1 MSLFLLRKQ
10 APGFRKAVPDL
21 ALCRRY
27 VTQNFLQTWWRPF
40 LFFNKEKSAKVVIET
55 QQLAWKIIPWMFEH
69 FFPFRT
75 VISSFHCAEVRIKS
89 SPPCTQAKKP
99 IWQIYLIF
107 TKITSFVSRWS
118 LVFYFLR
125 FFPEIQL
132 STGSG
137 NPLVKG
143 MVSHRMSSMFVRQKY
158 RQTLDMTPPHTPHT
172 GFLSTTFFR
181 YIPALT

>member
-1 MSLFLLRKQ
+1 MNTEYESDAWAVHWNNKAPQIKFLLERPAQRIRVRLFIKRRFSVFLKKNPPILREYARCELYDRLCSRLDTVIKSNCASPFWGMSLFLLRKQ

-40 LFFNKEKSAKVVIET
+40 FFFNKEKSAKVVIET

-89 SPPCTQAKKP
+89 SPPCTQAKK
-99 IWQIYLIF
+99 
-107 TKITSFVSRWS
+107 
-118 LVFYFLR
+118 
-125 FFPEIQL
+125 
-132 STGSG
+132 
-137 NPLVKG
+137 
-143 MVSHRMSSMFVRQKY
+143 
-158 RQTLDMTPPHTPHT
+158 
-172 GFLSTTFFR
+172 
-181 YIPALT
+181 

>member
-69 FFPFRT
+69 FFRLERWFLLFTVQKWGSNLAHLAHKQKSKAYLTDLPYLDQNYLFCVQ
-75 VISSFHCAEVRIKS
+75 VISCFLFPAFLSRDPAIYRIWEPTCKRHG
-89 SPPCTQAKKP
+89 
-99 IWQIYLIF
+99 
-107 TKITSFVSRWS
+107 ITSH
-118 LVFYFLR
+118 VFH
-125 FFPEIQL
+125 
-132 STGSG
+132 
-137 NPLVKG
+137 VCAAK
-143 MVSHRMSSMFVRQKY
+143 V
-158 RQTLDMTPPHTPHT
+158 
-172 GFLSTTFFR
+172 
-181 YIPALT
+181 